1 MKASK
6 SLANNCGRKFGK
18 LEKFG
23 KLVKIVPVGC
33 KSQIFSPCGTVF
45 HPNPPAHNCSS
56 DEREHKRSAIGVDM
70 RFHQGPILSPCQK
83 SGEVRCDV
91 LVGEMAENARLVPLT
106 PSESARMSEKAALVP
121 PSSRWQRSRAAED
134 ILDVGRD

>member
-1 MKASK
+1 M
-6 SLANNCGRKFGK
+6 
-18 LEKFG
+18 
-23 KLVKIVPVGC
+23 
-33 KSQIFSPCGTVF
+33 
-45 HPNPPAHNCSS
+45 
-56 DEREHKRSAIGVDM
+56 DM

-91 LVGEMAENARLVPLT
+91 LVGEMAENARLVPPT

-134 ILDVGRD
+134 ILDVGRGLELESIAPSSELIAPGQETF